1 MLTVVILGT
10 SGGPFEVNTQ
20 SFLVKQNDR
29 SYLSVDCG
37 CGLSSI
43 CNLFRKKGY
52 EQNVNLYETFD
63 TYNVEDSSEK
73 RWAEYRKKVVRLTD
87 PNVNVAFKE
96 PDNVYGENLM
106 LKTANF
112 YSCISHYFITHPH
125 LDHIS
130 GMILNSPFIFD
141 PYFFSKGLEV
151 EGRASELTSV
161 GGNGKRTNNTAKSH
175 KNNKRTT
182 SDRSCSAVEKPKGY
196 DIIKPLQK
204 TFYGFHHTIKSIE
217 THIFNCEIWP
227 NLLYKNEEFLKTQIL
242 QPHEKVVIPA
252 QRKLHSKPSLRSV
265 NDEGKENTEEEEEEE
280 ERGDLKDSFEV
291 TGFPILHGKNVMN
304 PKACVLSSC
313 FYIADKS
320 SKESL
325 IMFGDCES
333 DSVYLPRLWNF
344 LADEILVK
352 GFVLKGIFIE
362 CSTVD
367 MINVGFELLNTEKLY
382 GHFIPFTLCQ
392 ELLSFKSIIDEK
404 LQASNKEH
412 NTLAN
417 PYQDVFPINV
427 FITHVKQTVT
437 LDDPRYT
444 ILQQLK
450 EHAVKNNINEL
461 FKFSIA
467 LNSHTYTL

>member
-29 SYLSVDCG
+29 SYLSVDSG

-43 CNLFRKKGY
+43 CNLFRKRGY

-63 TYNVEDSSEK
+63 SYSVEDSTEK
-73 RWAEYRKKVVRLTD
+73 KWEEYRRKVVQLTD
-87 PNVNVAFKE
+87 PDVNVSFKE
-96 PDNVYGENLM
+96 PENVYGENLM

-112 YSCISHYFITHPH
+112 YSYISNYFITHPH

-151 EGRASELTSV
+151 EGHASEMSSLNDTKSAAV
-161 GGNGKRTNNTAKSH
+161 GTKSANSNN
-175 KNNKRTT
+175 NNKRTS
-182 SDRSCSAVEKPKGY
+182 SDRGSSVVEKPKGY
-196 DIIKPLQK
+196 DIVKPLQK
-204 TFYGFHHTIKSIE
+204 TLFGFSNTIKSIE

-227 NLLYKNEEFLKTQIL
+227 NLLYKNEEFLKTQII
-242 QPHEKVVIPA
+242 QPHEKIAVPG
-252 QRKLHSKPSLRSV
+252 QRKLHSKPSIRSG
-265 NDEGKENTEEEEEEE
+265 NRIGEKEEDKEEAKC
-280 ERGDLKDSFEV
+280 LFEV
-291 TGFPILHGKNVMN
+291 TGFPILHGRNVMN

-320 SKESL
+320 SKESV

-333 DSVYLPRLWNF
+333 DSIYLPKLWDF
-344 LADEILVK
+344 LADEILIRE
-352 GFVLKGIFIE
+352 FMLKGIFIE

-367 MINVGFELLNTEKLY
+367 MINVGFELLNTDKLY
-382 GHFIPFTLCQ
+382 GHFIPYTLCQ
-392 ELLSFKSIIDEK
+392 ELLGLKNIIDQK
-404 LQASNKEH
+404 LQTSNKQH
-412 NTLAN
+412 SISHN
-417 PYQDVFPINV
+417 PYENVFPINV

-444 ILQQLK
+444 ILKQLK
-450 EHAVKNNINEL
+450 EHAVENHIDDL

-467 LNSHTYTL
+467 LNSHTYIL